1 MQLLLHLYPSLYVR
15 VCIARFRDSCIAL
28 HGIPALRSP
37 RPRLSSCVVCQS
49 VRRGVCAAWAS
60 GGCVPSTRTAGL
72 KTRSPVRT
80 SPIGSYLWNVLTLH
94 FLILCTVWSPH
105 AHGAESGRGPPTQG
119 DASPKSQASKTRPG
133 GPHREASAS
142 LRSFVCSKRSNQSRP
157 PQCE

>member
-1 MQLLLHLYPSLYVR
+1 MQLLLYLYPSLYVR

-105 AHGAESGRGPPTQG
+105 GAERARAADAGRRKSEVTSKQDPTG
-119 DASPKSQASKTRPG
+119 R
-133 GPHREASAS
+133 SAP
-142 LRSFVCSKRSNQSRP
+142 RGVCFASFVRLFKAKQP
-157 PQCE
+157 VTPTAV